1 MRRLFGRGGPGPAG
15 APEGV
20 VLADLVGADGGF
32 LGLGVE
38 FLLEGGVGIEGR
50 EGRGGAGISR
60 LGIAEGA
67 GVGVPDEG
75 LEEGGGDGAAG
86 EGN

>member
-20 VLADLVGADGGF
+20 ILADLVGADGGF

-38 FLLEGGVGIEGR
+38 FLLEGGVGIEGG
-50 EGRGGAGISR
+50 ELGAGVAR

-75 LEEGGGDGAAG
+75 LEEGDSDGAAG